1 MASSYDLDLVY
12 MSTAVLHSKL
22 SKAIRKKVGAVLV
35 TPQGVT
41 LTGYNGT
48 PIGVDNTCE
57 DICAET
63 GEYITKPSV
72 LHAEI
77 NCILKAAREGVSVVD
92 STIYITLSPCLQC
105 SAMLIQAG
113 VKKVVYLE
121 QYRDEKGLQLLECTN
136 IQTSKFEIKKEL
148 NA

>member
-1 MASSYDLDLVY
+1 MASLYDLDLVY
-12 MSTAVLHSKL
+12 MKTALLHSNL
-22 SKAIRKKVGAVLV
+22 SRAIRKKVGAVLV
-35 TPQGVT
+35 TSQGAT

-48 PIGVDNTCE
+48 PFGVDNTCE
-57 DICAET
+57 YICNET

-92 STIYITLSPCLQC
+92 STMYITLSPCLQC

-113 VKKVVYLE
+113 VKKVLYLE
-121 QYRDEKGLQLLECTN
+121 NYRDEKGLQLLEDAD
-136 IQTSKFEIKKEL
+136 IVVSKFEIKEK
-148 NA
+148 